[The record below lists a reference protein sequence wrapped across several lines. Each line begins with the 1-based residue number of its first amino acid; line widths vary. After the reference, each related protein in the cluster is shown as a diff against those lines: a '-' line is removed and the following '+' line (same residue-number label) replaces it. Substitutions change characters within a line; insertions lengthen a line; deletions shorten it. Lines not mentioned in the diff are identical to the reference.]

1 MTRTKDVDSCLVLLS
16 DWAKDKVRAGREP
29 PWAWYQYMKLVE
41 AVDAI
46 RQGRG
51 RVRQVEEGSH
61 EPARTR
67 EASDSTTRVEDA
79 ESGNAQRRRNDDDS
93 EPLPM

>member
-1 MTRTKDVDSCLVLLS
+1 METNVDHCLVLIR
-16 DWAKDKVRAGREP
+16 DWAGEKVRSGREP

-41 AVDAI
+41 AVDSI

-51 RVRQVEEGSH
+51 RVRRVAEGSQGSR
-61 EPARTR
+61 RTR
-67 EASDSTTRVEDA
+67 EASDSTRPVGDTASD
-79 ESGNAQRRRNDDDS
+79 NAQGRPNDDDS

>member
-1 MTRTKDVDSCLVLLS
+1 MERNIDSCLTLIR
-16 DWAKDKVRAGREP
+16 DWAGEKARSGREP

-41 AVDAI
+41 AVDSI

-51 RVRQVEEGSH
+51 RVRRVEEGSQGL
-61 EPARTR
+61 RRIR
-67 EASDSTTRVEDA
+67 EASDSTKPAGDA
-79 ESGNAQRRRNDDDS
+79 ASGNAQGRQNDDDS